1 MALNGK
7 TSLRV
12 NYKLEEKIFGVT
24 MAGKRSLRKA
34 ILYTYPSSFRTNEVA
49 LRNRLLFFFDEFN
62 KCVACLRD
70 KLRPINTLEFSPNRV
85 NFKALTLP
93 TSHPSVQPIP
103 VANRRQ
109 HRH

>member
-1 MALNGK
+1 
-7 TSLRV
+7 
-12 NYKLEEKIFGVT
+12 

-34 ILYTYPSSFRTNEVA
+34 ILYTYPSSFLTNEVA
-49 LRNRLLFFFDEFN
+49 LRNRLFLLDEFN

-93 TSHPSVQPIP
+93 ILQSNPYPWPTGVNIDINKSH
-103 VANRRQ
+103 
-109 HRH
+109 